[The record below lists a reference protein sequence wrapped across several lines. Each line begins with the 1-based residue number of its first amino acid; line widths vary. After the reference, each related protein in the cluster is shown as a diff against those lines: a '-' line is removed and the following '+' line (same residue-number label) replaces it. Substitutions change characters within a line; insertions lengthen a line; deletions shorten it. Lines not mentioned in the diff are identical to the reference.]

1 MLFGSDDWD
10 DCGIARGYDEENGG
24 NASDLDDDDSF
35 SSTTFQEPM
44 GDTLSHRGT
53 DSNMSIGMSI
63 DEPEPATR
71 LPPPPPA
78 ILPPKPNEPPPP
90 PAILPPKPLP
100 PPTDTTPPK
109 PPPVPV
115 QPSNGDLE
123 ITDADL
129 DIPEDANLDIPDGQR
144 FVDQRPVVEDVE
156 ELKEQFLDR
165 PGVSPEVAEAAAV
178 NMHNMEEE
186 VAELSESNGGVIA
199 KTHRGF
205 MGGMFAFFSSWWGM
219 LVICFVLL
227 GLVTLLLLLWSRR
240 GKSDKHTHP
249 VPVPSHSDVPAP
261 TLPPKP
267 SNDEVIVYLAW
278 EANREP
284 TLEDKI
290 VLFNVG
296 SPDIAW
302 SCCAQAIF
310 KSHKEVHVR
319 LPPGNY
325 AARTIHKNGMQQVC
339 SLETSRRVAFTD
351 AATRCSQAVSST
363 SQEINLGVCDTLVTN

>member
-1 MLFGSDDWD
+1 MFLLIKGKMLF
-10 DCGIARGYDEENGG
+10 
-24 NASDLDDDDSF
+24 DDDDSF
-35 SSTTFQEPM
+35 SSSTFQEPM
-44 GDTLSHRGT
+44 GDTLSHHGA
-53 DSNMSIGMSI
+53 DSNMSSI
-63 DEPEPATR
+63 DETEPATH

-78 ILPPKPNEPPPP
+78 ILPPKPKPKPPPQD
-90 PAILPPKPLP
+90 I
-100 PPTDTTPPK
+100 TPSK
-109 PPPVPV
+109 SPPVPV
-115 QPSNGDLE
+115 QPSNGDL
-123 ITDADL
+123 
-129 DIPEDANLDIPDGQR
+129 DIPDADFDIPADDIPGDADFEKSDR
-144 FVDQRPVVEDVE
+144 HYVGRGPVEDVE
-156 ELKEQFLDR
+156 ELEEQFLDR

-186 VAELSESNGGVIA
+186 VAEVSESKGGMLA
-199 KTHRGF
+199 KTHKGF

-219 LVICFVLL
+219 LIICLVLL
-227 GLVTLLLLLWSRR
+227 GLVTLLLFIWTRR
-240 GKSDKHTHP
+240 GKDKHNPTA
-249 VPVPSHSDVPAP
+249 PVPSHSNVPTP

-278 EANREP
+278 EASREP